1 MRHARWARWASC
13 ALALSVCVPAFADHK
28 KSVSECTAFDEAEK
42 GEDAIELTVKNSCSM
57 PVDCTLSWVVVCAP
71 KSAKRRAV
79 HPAATKFSL
88 AQAASQSQDASA
100 AVCGD
105 DSWTIDDISWSCQPK
120 DE

>member
-1 MRHARWARWASC
+1 
-13 ALALSVCVPAFADHK
+13 
-28 KSVSECTAFDEAEK
+28 
-42 GEDAIELTVKNSCSM
+42 
-57 PVDCTLSWVVVCAP
+57 VCAP

-79 HPAATKFSL
+79 HPGATKFSL

-105 DSWTIDDISWSCQPK
+105 DAWTIDDITWSCQPK